1 VNALI
6 TDPPARKA
14 KRALSKASPAE
25 TDARGCR
32 VCGAVLATDQDWC
45 LDCGAAAPGRLGPRP
60 SRRPA
65 IGVLALTLF
74 LAGGAIAASY
84 AAVSADSTR
93 QAAAPVAQLAQQV
106 ANPNLDLP
114 QPGRTLSRRLI
125 PGAPAVALPTRPTA
139 PQVYRPVVVKKK
151 AAAPKLVAKPKAKHE
166 RSTVAIAPPTGP
178 LKAISPAG
186 ASTYNPYGRT
196 MAIGNAGA
204 AVDGSSATAWTADV
218 DPDNRSSLAVG
229 VDLAINPAKGLRALD
244 IRTPTSGFSVEV
256 YGSTGGEP
264 VSITDPAWTHLA
276 TIHAV
281 AAGQRVG
288 LGDGR
293 LQIRHLLVWVTAVPA
308 GMDKVALSELRPLH

>member
-6 TDPPARKA
+6 TDPPARQA
-14 KRALSKASPAE
+14 RRASRSAAVAE
-25 TDARGCR
+25 AARGCR
-32 VCGAVLATDQDWC
+32 VCGSALASDQDWC
-45 LDCGAAAPGRLGPRP
+45 LECGAAAPGRLGPRP

-84 AAVSADSTR
+84 AAVSADSAR
-93 QAAAPVAQLAQQV
+93 QAAAPVAQMAQQV

-114 QPGRTLSRRLI
+114 QPGRTLSRRYI
-125 PGAPAVALPTRPTA
+125 PAPAVALPTRATA
-139 PQVYRPVVVKKK
+139 PQVFHPVVVKSK
-151 AAAPKLVAKPKAKHE
+151 AVAKPKVVAKAKPK
-166 RSTVAIAPPTGP
+166 RNSTVAIAPPTGP
-178 LKAISPAG
+178 PKSISPAG
-186 ASTYNPYGRT
+186 ASTYNPYGRS
-196 MAIGNAGA
+196 ANFGNAGA
-204 AVDGSSATAWTADV
+204 AIDGSSGTAWTADV
-218 DPDNRSSLAVG
+218 DPDHRSSLAVG

-256 YGSTGGEP
+256 YGSTGGTP

-293 LQIRHLLVWVTAVPA
+293 LQIRHLLVWITAVPA

>member
-6 TDPPARKA
+6 TDPQARRT
-14 KRALSKASPAE
+14 KRASATAQTAE
-25 TDARGCR
+25 TATRGCR
-32 VCGAVLATDQDWC
+32 VCGSALASDQDWC
-45 LDCGAAAPGRLGPRP
+45 LECGAAAPGRLGPRP

-65 IGVLALTLF
+65 IGVLALTLG

-84 AAVSADSTR
+84 AAVSADSAR
-93 QAAAPVAQLAQQV
+93 QAAAPVAQLAQQIS
-106 ANPNLDLP
+106 NPNLNLP
-114 QPGRTLSRRLI
+114 QPGRTLSRRYI
-125 PGAPAVALPTRPTA
+125 PAPATGLPSRPTA
-139 PQVYRPVVVKKK
+139 PQVYRPVVVK
-151 AAAPKLVAKPKAKHE
+151 PKNAAKPKVVAKAKPKKE

-196 MAIGNAGA
+196 ANVGNAGA
-204 AVDGSSATAWTADV
+204 AIDGSSGTAWTADV
-218 DPDNRSSLAVG
+218 DPDHRSSLAVG
-229 VDLAINPAKGLRALD
+229 VDIAINPAKGLRGLD
-244 IRTPTSGFSVEV
+244 IRTPTSGFSVEI
-256 YGSTGGEP
+256 YGSTGGTP

-293 LQIRHLLVWVTAVPA
+293 LQIRHLLVWITAVPT
-308 GMDKVALSELRPLH
+308 GIDKVALSELRPLH

>member
-6 TDPPARKA
+6 TDPSARKA
-14 KRALSKASPAE
+14 RRASAKAGD
-25 TDARGCR
+25 TRGCR
-32 VCGAVLATDQDWC
+32 VCGSALASDQDWC
-45 LDCGAAAPGRLGPRP
+45 LECGAAAPGRLGPRP

-84 AAVSADSTR
+84 AAVSADSAR
-93 QAAAPVAQLAQQV
+93 DAAAPVAQIAQQT
-106 ANPNLDLP
+106 ANPSIDLP
-114 QPGRTLSRRLI
+114 QPGRTLSRRYI
-125 PGAPAVALPTRPTA
+125 PAPATGLPTRPTA
-139 PQVYRPVVVKKK
+139 PQVYRPIVVKPK
-151 AAAPKLVAKPKAKHE
+151 ATGKPKVVAKAKPK
-166 RSTVAIAPPTGP
+166 RQSSTVAIAPPTGP

-186 ASTYNPYGRT
+186 ASTYNPYGRS
-196 MAIGNAGA
+196 ANVGNAGA
-204 AVDGSSATAWTADV
+204 AIDGSSGTAWTADV
-218 DPDNRSSLAVG
+218 DPEHRSSLAVG

-293 LQIRHLLVWVTAVPA
+293 LQIRHLLVWITAVPA

>member
-6 TDPPARKA
+6 TDPPARRT
-14 KRALSKASPAE
+14 KRASTTAPAE
-25 TDARGCR
+25 AARGCR
-32 VCGAVLATDQDWC
+32 VCGSALAAEQDWC
-45 LDCGAAAPGRLGPRP
+45 LECGAAAPGRLGPRP

-84 AAVSADSTR
+84 AAVSADSAR
-93 QAAAPVAQLAQQV
+93 QASAPVAQLAVQS

-114 QPGRTLSRRLI
+114 QPGRTLSRRYI
-125 PGAPAVALPTRPTA
+125 PAPAVALPTRATA
-139 PQVYRPVVVKKK
+139 PQVFHPVVVKPK
-151 AAAPKLVAKPKAKHE
+151 AAPKPKVVVKAKPKKN
-166 RSTVAIAPPTGP
+166 STVAIAPPTGP
-178 LKAISPAG
+178 LKSISPAG
-186 ASTYNPYGRT
+186 ASTYNPYGRS
-196 MAIGNAGA
+196 ANFGNAGA
-204 AVDGSSATAWTADV
+204 AIDGSSGTAWTADV
-218 DPDNRSSLAVG
+218 DPEHRSSLAVG

-256 YGSTGGEP
+256 YGSTGGTP

-308 GMDKVALSELRPLH
+308 GMDKVALSELRPLR